1 MTQQSPRRSWIG
13 QTVGGRYKIE
23 AQLGQG
29 GMSTVYKATDPNLQ
43 RTVAVKLIHS
53 HLSNDAEFIR
63 RFELEASAVAQL
75 RHSNIVQVYDFNHD
89 DNLYY
94 MVLEYVPG
102 ETLQNRLET
111 LNKAGQRLPIEEAVK
126 IIANTCEAV
135 GFAHEQGMIHRDLKP
150 ANVMLN
156 SRGQPILMDFGVA
169 KMLGGIQHT
178 ATGAI
183 IGTAKYMSPEQ
194 ARGDRPDE
202 RTDLYSLGVMLYEML
217 TGEPPF
223 DADSTVALLM
233 KHVTEP
239 VPDLRNINQDVPEAL
254 VTVVKKA
261 LAKDRTERYQTAGDM
276 ATALRLSQMTP
287 AGPTPL
293 PEATTRGR
301 DPTETLPTGTVMA
314 PGRSAVEQPG
324 HPSPKVGLPLG
335 VIGAIAAAILI
346 LILGVGAAFFF
357 FFGSDGDGEQIVPPP
372 VGQQELPSAASMIQI
387 TGGSYTVGTDVSG
400 DNHAPTQQ
408 VELKGFWIDQ
418 YEVSNDSYSR
428 FILETGH
435 EPPSDWPDGKI
446 PPDEAAHPVDGISW
460 DLAVA
465 YCTWANKRL
474 PTEAEWEVAARGKE
488 GRLFPWG
495 NNQSVVPLPSGG
507 TYEVG
512 SKPTNQSPFGV
523 FDMAGNV
530 WEWVGDTYASVQQ
543 DNRVL
548 RGGANGFLQNMIF
561 RLQGDPNTPTM
572 MASAGMR
579 CAASETDLF
588 ETVSLAEN
596 VLAFDDFSDPGS
608 GWPILTEGTY
618 LYGYHPPA
626 FYHVQVNDTS
636 DFTVVSRDPPLN
648 DFTVETEILVAST
661 NTPDGNFR
669 YGLVFRQSEND
680 NFYAFVVSPRTG
692 IWHVLKN
699 SAGGLETLRE
709 GSTDTLRGIA
719 PQGFTPDQSDSLRVD
734 AQGDTFIF
742 HINGQPIAQLVDAAY
757 PNGEIGFFVETFE
770 ETLAHIHYDVFT
782 IREVEFD
789 EATAAELAPTEA
801 PGPTESASA
810 SDALPTS
817 PSPEVSEPAPT
828 PEPTASSTNPPPP
841 PTATP
846 LGFNTAEMVLVEAD
860 FFNMGSSTG
869 LPDEAQWPISAMC

>member
-324 HPSPKVGLPLG
+324 H
-335 VIGAIAAAILI
+335 
-346 LILGVGAAFFF
+346 
-357 FFGSDGDGEQIVPPP
+357 
-372 VGQQELPSAASMIQI
+372 SAQTAM
-387 TGGSYTVGTDVSG
+387 
-400 DNHAPTQQ
+400 
-408 VELKGFWIDQ
+408 E
-418 YEVSNDSYSR
+418 
-428 FILETGH
+428 
-435 EPPSDWPDGKI
+435 
-446 PPDEAAHPVDGISW
+446 
-460 DLAVA
+460 
-465 YCTWANKRL
+465 
-474 PTEAEWEVAARGKE
+474 
-488 GRLFPWG
+488 
-495 NNQSVVPLPSGG
+495 
-507 TYEVG
+507 
-512 SKPTNQSPFGV
+512 SK
-523 FDMAGNV
+523 
-530 WEWVGDTYASVQQ
+530 
-543 DNRVL
+543 
-548 RGGANGFLQNMIF
+548 
-561 RLQGDPNTPTM
+561 
-572 MASAGMR
+572 
-579 CAASETDLF
+579 
-588 ETVSLAEN
+588 
-596 VLAFDDFSDPGS
+596 
-608 GWPILTEGTY
+608 
-618 LYGYHPPA
+618 
-626 FYHVQVNDTS
+626 
-636 DFTVVSRDPPLN
+636 
-648 DFTVETEILVAST
+648 
-661 NTPDGNFR
+661 
-669 YGLVFRQSEND
+669 
-680 NFYAFVVSPRTG
+680 
-692 IWHVLKN
+692 
-699 SAGGLETLRE
+699 
-709 GSTDTLRGIA
+709 
-719 PQGFTPDQSDSLRVD
+719 
-734 AQGDTFIF
+734 
-742 HINGQPIAQLVDAAY
+742 
-757 PNGEIGFFVETFE
+757 
-770 ETLAHIHYDVFT
+770 
-782 IREVEFD
+782 
-789 EATAAELAPTEA
+789 
-801 PGPTESASA
+801 
-810 SDALPTS
+810 
-817 PSPEVSEPAPT
+817 
-828 PEPTASSTNPPPP
+828 
-841 PTATP
+841 
-846 LGFNTAEMVLVEAD
+846 
-860 FFNMGSSTG
+860 
-869 LPDEAQWPISAMC
+869 